1 MRNLKRYS
9 VFILGLLII
18 TLGVSLM
25 SKGNIGTGSWDAINF
40 GLSKR
45 FGRTPG
51 FWIVVSSL
59 VVLVLAAIIEKKGI
73 KFTSFITAT
82 LLGVGINLWGTIL
95 NGVVI
100 NNMILKVSIL
110 LLGLLLVAIGLA
122 LYLIT
127 ELPQNPID
135 YLMVVIKE
143 KLRLTVGTAK
153 LLVDITCI
161 FIAIFIGG
169 PIGIGTIIASFF
181 LGPCVNIVY
190 PRIER
195 IYRIN

>member
-1 MRNLKRYS
+1 MSNLKRYS
-9 VFILGLLII
+9 VFMLGLLII

-40 GLSKR
+40 GLSER
-45 FGRTPG
+45 FGKTPG
-51 FWIVVSSL
+51 FWIVVNSSVIL
-59 VVLVLAAIIEKKGI
+59 VLVAIIEKKGI
-73 KFTSFITAT
+73 KFTSFITAA
-82 LLGVGINLWGTIL
+82 LLAGGVNLWGVIL

-100 NNMILKVSIL
+100 DNIIFKVSIL

-143 KLRLTVGTAK
+143 KFSLTVGTAK

-181 LGPCVNIVY
+181 LGPCVNIIY
-190 PRIER
+190 PRIEKVYK
-195 IYRIN
+195 IC